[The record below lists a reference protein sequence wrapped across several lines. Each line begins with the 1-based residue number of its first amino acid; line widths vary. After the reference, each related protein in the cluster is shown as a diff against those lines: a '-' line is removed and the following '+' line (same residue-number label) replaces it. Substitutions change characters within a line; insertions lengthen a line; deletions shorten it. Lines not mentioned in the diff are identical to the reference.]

1 MQLDGRRV
9 PVWAGVDT
17 HKDTHALCVLDDSG
31 RTLLSAEYP
40 ATPEGIDGLA
50 AAIGDPAACALVAVE
65 GCGSYGAR
73 LAARLSELG
82 YAVAEATRP
91 KKDPR
96 GRRGKSDPVDAMRAA
111 SRGREGKCVP
121 AKLADADLDELSLLF
136 ARRELLVRQRTAL
149 SNHVDGEVSRAPEAV
164 RARLAGLSGAARMD
178 ALASCRPRAGSDG
191 AAWLLQL
198 REAALTWRQLG
209 GSAGAA
215 EARMREIVERRWPR
229 MLTVT
234 GVDALTAAPLIL
246 LGGANPERFGSEAA
260 FAKACGVAPIP
271 ASSGKVQRHRLDR
284 GGDRQANR
292 ALHTVARCRME
303 HDGRT
308 KAYAERR
315 RSESRPK
322 SDREI
327 VRCLKRYIAR
337 EVYAILL
344 DPSMPPHPG
353 PSLAEARKSIG
364 LTQAEAAADLGTS
377 VARLSCFEN
386 MKKRYGWLEP
396 LYLGYMEAMLA
407 MHDKKLEIRDLQ
419 T

>member
-1 MQLDGRRV
+1 MIRKVKNSLAFYNEGCWKVDLDKSGFFKRVGVNVIRFVSATIHCFGEHHCGVHAAGLTYFTILGFV
-9 PVWAGVDT
+9 PV
-17 HKDTHALCVLDDSG
+17 L
-31 RTLLSAEYP
+31 Y
-40 ATPEGIDGLA
+40 
-50 AAIGDPAACALVAVE
+50 
-65 GCGSYGAR
+65 
-73 LAARLSELG
+73 
-82 YAVAEATRP
+82 
-91 KKDPR
+91 
-96 GRRGKSDPVDAMRAA
+96 
-111 SRGREGKCVP
+111 
-121 AKLADADLDELSLLF
+121 
-136 ARRELLVRQRTAL
+136 
-149 SNHVDGEVSRAPEAV
+149 
-164 RARLAGLSGAARMD
+164 
-178 ALASCRPRAGSDG
+178 
-191 AAWLLQL
+191 
-198 REAALTWRQLG
+198 
-209 GSAGAA
+209 
-215 EARMREIVERRWPR
+215 
-229 MLTVT
+229 MLMVC
-234 GVDALTAAPLIL
+234 
-246 LGGANPERFGSEAA
+246 
-260 FAKACGVAPIP
+260 AKACGVAPIP